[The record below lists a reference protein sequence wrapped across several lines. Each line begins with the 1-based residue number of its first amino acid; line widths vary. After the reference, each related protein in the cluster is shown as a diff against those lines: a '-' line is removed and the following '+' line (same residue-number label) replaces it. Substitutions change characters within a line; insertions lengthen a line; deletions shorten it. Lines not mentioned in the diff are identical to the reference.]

1 MICPTCE
8 TELPDG
14 SAFCPVCGK
23 KIEPPK
29 SEPVFKP
36 ADTSAHKAAAETD
49 KAPAAKP
56 AGKSSGKGSSWLPAI
71 LLAAAVIF
79 LVTQGEKL
87 SAANAQISQ
96 LTAQVQTAESR
107 AQTAE
112 SRANSLEKAGD
123 MYDDMKG
130 FIRGVSP
137 DAIRQYQDLYSYSNA
152 VIIKKGTTE
161 TVDIVWANNGTI
173 SWWCD
178 DTSVASPDWGEGWKS
193 RTASLYIT
201 GNKVGTAEIT
211 ISNSYNDHE
220 LKILAIVTE

>member
-8 TELPDG
+8 TELPDD

-36 ADTSAHKAAAETD
+36 ADAAAHKAAAETY
-49 KAPAAKP
+49 KAPAAKS
-56 AGKSSGKGSSWLPAI
+56 AAKSSGKNTAWV
-71 LLAAAVIF
+71 LAAALVVAVIV
-79 LVTQGEKL
+79 LGGKL
-87 SAANAQISQ
+87 SAANVQISQ
-96 LTAQVQTAESR
+96 LSSQVQTAQSR

-130 FIRGVSP
+130 FVRGVSP
-137 DAIRQYQDLYSYSNA
+137 DAIRQYKDLYSYSNA

-161 TVDIVWANNGTI
+161 TVDIVWANNGTV